1 MGFRDMCPRPARS
14 LLGGCG
20 GREIFQSGP
29 LTAPSLFSLVTA
41 IEPLCVCEIVNVCV
55 CVCFR
60 VCYRRHITLVLRIIP
75 RHAVG
80 PPSLS
85 DLRSL
90 STRPSL
96 FRSVKEVASTETR
109 PAVPVV
115 LPTLRL
121 AVATRVRRC
130 GGLGRAQWPR
140 AR

>member
-1 MGFRDMCPRPARS
+1 M
-14 LLGGCG
+14 
-20 GREIFQSGP
+20 
-29 LTAPSLFSLVTA
+29 
-41 IEPLCVCEIVNVCV
+41 NVCV

-60 VCYRRHITLVLRIIP
+60 VCYRRHITLVLIIP
-75 RHAVG
+75 RHG
-80 PPSLS
+80 GRPTLSLIS
-85 DLRSL
+85 AASL
-90 STRPSL
+90 DSTRPSL